1 MRPTAV
7 LLKMSCLVL
16 LWGLLLLP
24 RPLPAGEPVTLTVFA
39 GMGLKD
45 ALNEAGRLY
54 AKDHPGVRLQYNFA
68 SSGALQKQIEQ
79 GAPAD
84 LFISASKKQMDALTA
99 AALIESASR
108 RNLVGNTLVLIAS
121 REMQGKIKGFA
132 DLPDQVARFALGHP
146 ESVPAGRY
154 GRQMLE
160 HLHLWPLL
168 EQRLLMAKD
177 VRSVMVYVD
186 SGNADAGLVYAS
198 DTLHL
203 QSAAVVA
210 SAPADS
216 HEPIIFP
223 AAVVAG
229 SKHKKQAADFLHFLL
244 GPEAA
249 RIFLRHKFKPLAA
262 N

>member
-1 MRPTAV
+1 MRPTAI

-24 RPLPAGEPVTLTVFA
+24 RQLPAGEPVTLTIFA
-39 GMGLKD
+39 GMGLKE

-54 AKDHPGVRLQYNFA
+54 AKDHPSVRLQYNFA

-99 AALIESASR
+99 AGMIESASR

-132 DLPDQVARFALGHP
+132 DLPGQVARFALGHP

-154 GRQMLE
+154 GRQTLE
-160 HLHLWPLL
+160 HLQLWPRL

-203 QSAAVVA
+203 RSAAVVA
-210 SAPADS
+210 TAPADS

-229 SKHKKQAADFLHFLL
+229 SKYKKQARDFLHFLH

-249 RIFLRHKFKPLAA
+249 HIFLRHKFKPLPA